1 MEYIKNKT
9 AADLELLGL
18 GITLSADEDRDI
30 AEFANRGVLQDNASY
45 LNELVYND
53 KIRIL
58 DADRNELSK
67 VECVQY
73 ISNAYSKVVVELDK
87 TSEND
92 KWYFVKDEF
101 RVKKNEVVKKSFLGN
116 VESLYV
122 YTSSANIDALVKLN
136 GLVMPVEELVKR
148 QTFELELKGKAKDLE
163 LEITGRGT
171 TNVDVYI
178 DGYTTASVVEVQEFI
193 DNWRE

>member
-1 MEYIKNKT
+1 MEYIKNIT

-18 GITLSADEDRDI
+18 GITLSADEDRNA

>member
-1 MEYIKNKT
+1 MEYIKNMT
-9 AADLELLGL
+9 IVDLELLGL
-18 GITLSADEDRDI
+18 GITLGAGEYRDI

-45 LNELVYND
+45 LNELVYNN
-53 KIRIL
+53 KIILL
-58 DADRNELSK
+58 DADKNEMSK
-67 VECVQY
+67 VESVQY
-73 ISNAYSKVVVELDK
+73 ISSAYSKVVVELDK

-101 RVKKNEVVKKSFLGN
+101 RVKKNEVVRKSFLGN

-122 YTSSANIDALVKLN
+122 YTSSSNIEVLVKLN

-148 QTFELELKGKAKDLE
+148 QTFELELKGKAKYLE
-163 LEITGRGT
+163 LEITGQGT

-178 DGYTTASVVEVQEFI
+178 DGYTTASVEEVQEFI

>member
-1 MEYIKNKT
+1 MEYIKNT
-9 AADLELLGL
+9 TTADLELLGL
-18 GITLSADEDRDI
+18 GITLSAGEDRDI

-67 VECVQY
+67 VESVQY

-101 RVKKNEVVKKSFLGN
+101 RVKKNEVVRKSFIGN

-122 YTSSANIDALVKLN
+122 YTSSSNIDALVKLN

-148 QTFELELKGKAKDLE
+148 QTFELELKGKAKGLE

-178 DGYTTASVVEVQEFI
+178 DGYTTASVEEVQEFI